1 MLHLTR
7 AIDRAT
13 GYVYLPTPSNPTPTP
28 SHPHSHSN
36 SNSDRDPDIIPPP
49 PTAPLTQHPNTYSL
63 LSSAAGPLKGK
74 MSDVRDVQER
84 WIDARDEWDAW
95 ERKEWRKE
103 GEVVRREVEK
113 AKKEKEGKIGPGAG
127 AGAGEGE
134 GAGGT
139 QGRKLNIRERGGG
152 GGGVPS
158 LPLR

>member
-13 GYVYLPTPSNPTPTP
+13 GYVYLPNRSNPTPTH
-28 SHPHSHSN
+28 SHSNAHSHSN
-36 SNSDRDPDIIPPP
+36 SSPGPDPDIIPPP

-113 AKKEKEGKIGPGAG
+113 AKKEGKMGPSVGGAES
-127 AGAGEGE
+127 AGV
-134 GAGGT
+134 T

-152 GGGVPS
+152 GGVS
-158 LPLR
+158 S